1 MRILF
6 VGDIFGRPGR
16 EAVAYFVPL
25 IRREAGVD
33 FAIGNAENAAGGRGL
48 TEPTAKAL
56 FAAGLDVLTLGN
68 HTWDRPE
75 TEPLLKDPR
84 VLRPAN
90 YPPGVPGRGLGVYPV
105 GEKKIAVMQL
115 MGRHGMDDIDCPFR
129 AADALLKDAA
139 ADAAIVDFHAEASSE
154 KQAMGWYLDG
164 RVAAVLGTHTHVQTA
179 DERVLPKGTA
189 YIGDVGMAG
198 PRDSVIGGQK
208 DAALRRFLTGIRVR
222 LEVAEGDALFCAV
235 LVDLENGRARA
246 IERIQKSF
254 PRTRN

>member
-16 EAVAYFVPL
+16 ESVAHFVPQ
-25 IRREAGVD
+25 IRRDAGVD

-90 YPPGVPGRGLGVYPV
+90 YAPGVPGRGV
-105 GEKKIAVMQL
+105 GRYDVKGKTLTVVQL

-129 AADALLKDAA
+129 AADALLKENP
-139 ADAAIVDFHAEASSE
+139 ADATLVDFHAEASSE
-154 KQAMGWYLDG
+154 KQAMGWHLDG

-179 DERVLPKGTA
+179 DERLLPGGTA

-198 PRDSVIGGQK
+198 PRDGVIGG
-208 DAALRRFLTGIRVR
+208 ARVGALKRFLTGIRVR

-235 LVDLENGRARA
+235 LVDIENGRARS
-246 IERIQKSF
+246 IERIQKIF
-254 PRTRN
+254 PRTKT